1 MGPLTASRTGV
12 RHICPYIALN
22 PDQLAQIGGVLPGMC
37 AAGGSQAAVV
47 STATPINT
55 NTSDVR
61 AIADTIC
68 ITLGLSGLP
77 ALACCVTCRFKK
89 PTAPS
94 NVVAPNNFR

>member
-1 MGPLTASRTGV
+1 MGPPTASHTGV
-12 RHICPYIALN
+12 RHRCPYIALD
-22 PDQLAQIGGVLPGMC
+22 PGQLAWVGDVLPGMC

-68 ITLGLSGLP
+68 ITLGLGGLP

-89 PTAPS
+89 PTALS
-94 NVVAPNNFR
+94 NVVAPNSFR